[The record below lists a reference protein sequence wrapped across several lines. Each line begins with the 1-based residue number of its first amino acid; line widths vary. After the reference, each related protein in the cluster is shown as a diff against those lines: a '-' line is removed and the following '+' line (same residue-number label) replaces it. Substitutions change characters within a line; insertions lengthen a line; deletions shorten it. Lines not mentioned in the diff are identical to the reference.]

1 MGREL
6 SMTITAVI
14 ERLERIRAAH
24 GPDVEVYFDC
34 PHCLTNTKPGVISV
48 ETTPRVNMTGAK
60 EKKR

>member
-1 MGREL
+1 
-6 SMTITAVI
+6 MTITAVI